1 MSEFRGYEMSLETA
15 ERFFRLA
22 SLWKL
27 NTREERQRLMDMM
40 IHMDNIKIL
49 TDDKLK
55 KILEGKKVLR
65 IKNEQ

>member
-1 MSEFRGYEMSLETA
+1 MSLETA